1 MLAEAGIVASGD
13 ISSQVLRELGEIR
26 LAVYAMLLVVIV
38 AAVGTMIR
46 TYRYLRHLV
55 RKELGDLFRHEA
67 RDLFEKGALDK
78 LLALA
83 NERIKER
90 PNDADPHWYLARI
103 YRLREDWDQA
113 LTEMKIVGRLVPE
126 WQANYVTPFI
136 QAIEEA
142 RRGGTTPANQPLQP
156 PPADRRG

>member
-1 MLAEAGIVASGD
+1 MLAEAGIVMSGD
-13 ISSQVLRELGEIR
+13 ISSQLLRELGEIR
-26 LAVYAMLLVVIV
+26 VAVYAMLVVVIV

-55 RKELGDLFRHEA
+55 RKELGNLFRHEA
-67 RDLFEKGALDK
+67 QDLFERGALDK

-90 PNDADPHWYLARI
+90 PNDADQHWYLARI

-113 LTEMKIVGRLVPE
+113 LAEMRIVGRLVPE
-126 WQANYVTPFI
+126 WQANYVTPFVR
-136 QAIEEA
+136 AIEEA
-142 RRGGTTPANQPLQP
+142 RGGTTPANQPLQP

>member
-1 MLAEAGIVASGD
+1 MLAEAGIATPGD
-13 ISSQVLRELGEIR
+13 ISSQILHELSAIKV
-26 LAVYAMLLVVIV
+26 AVYAMLLVVIV

-46 TYRYLRHLV
+46 TYRYLRQLM

-67 RDLFEKGALDK
+67 QDLFEKGDLDK
-78 LLALA
+78 LLTLA

-90 PNDADPHWYLARI
+90 PNDALPHWYLARI

-113 LTEMKIVGRLVPE
+113 LTEIKIVGRLVPE
-126 WQANYVTPFI
+126 WQANYVAPFVR
-136 QAIEEA
+136 AIEEA
-142 RRGGTTPANQPLQP
+142 SGRTMPAIQPLQ